1 LRPLFILLVACGGPT
16 HVDPPVAH
24 VATDAAVDAP
34 APNLFDAGV
43 SDAVANAKAW
53 VFRYHTA
60 QRTETWTLRYSG
72 DQALLIV
79 ESAQGALRYLGSATD
94 GATLALAV
102 STSSA
107 KIALDCKHTTRA
119 VSAKCNDTKAKPIDV
134 LDCYHPDFK
143 EPMPFGHEPGIEYA
157 VDASCNGYRLIVP

>member
-1 LRPLFILLVACGGPT
+1 MVRTSFILLVACGGPT

-24 VATDAAVDAP
+24 VTTDAAVDAP
-34 APNLFDAGV
+34 APDAGV
-43 SDAVANAKAW
+43 SDAVAHAQAW

-72 DQALLIV
+72 DQALLVV
-79 ESAQGALRYLGSATD
+79 ESSRGTLRYQGSATD
-94 GATLALAV
+94 GASLALAV

-119 VSAKCNDTKAKPIDV
+119 MSAKCNDTKAKPIAV

-157 VDASCNGYRLIVP
+157 VDASCNGYRMIVP